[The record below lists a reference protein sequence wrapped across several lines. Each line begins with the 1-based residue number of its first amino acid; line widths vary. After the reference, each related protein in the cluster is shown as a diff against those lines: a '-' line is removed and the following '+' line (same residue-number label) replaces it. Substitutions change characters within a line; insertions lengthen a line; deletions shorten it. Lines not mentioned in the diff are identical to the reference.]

1 MKNYQVKEIEYNDT
15 KDYILNIH
23 YARRMPQIKYKFGLY
38 EKGQLVGVVCYGIPA
53 SRSLCKGIC
62 GPEYQG
68 IVIELNRLVLKNN
81 KKNEAS
87 YLVGQS
93 IKLLPKPLI
102 IVSYADTE
110 QNHEG
115 VVYQA
120 TNFIY
125 TGLSDKHMEWR
136 MYGSKIHSKN
146 ICKNYTL
153 QYRRNNPD
161 KFYTIDRP
169 RKHRYIY
176 FHADKKYKK
185 KVLLPSLRYKI
196 KDYPK
201 KSFTVE
207 SFNESVKNYFYTPR
221 KVTVDPGEYDDVCR
235 LRDEILIKENVSVE
249 EATDRAEKKLGV
261 LHK

>member
-1 MKNYQVKEIEYNDT
+1 M
-15 KDYILNIH
+15 H
-23 YARRMPQIKYKFGLY
+23 
-38 EKGQLVGVVCYGIPA
+38 
-53 SRSLCKGIC
+53 S
-62 GPEYQG
+62 
-68 IVIELNRLVLKNN
+68 LVLKNHN
-81 KKNEAS
+81 KNEAS

-146 ICKNYTL
+146 VCKNYTL
-153 QYRRNNPD
+153 QYRRDNPD

-196 KDYPK
+196 KDYTK
-201 KSFTVE
+201 KSYTVE
-207 SFNESVKNYFYTPR
+207 SFNESEKNYFYTPR
-221 KVTVDPGEYDDVCR
+221 TAPHVDPGEYDDVCK
-235 LRDEILIKENVSVE
+235 LRDEILIKENVSVDM
-249 EATDRAEKKLGV
+249 ATDRAEKKLGV
-261 LHK
+261 A